1 MTETPNPS
9 APHHLPWF
17 ITEPGQTDGL
27 LVASGIFLLV
37 VLVAL
42 GNLYFQLHALPE
54 RWAHKRS
61 PVQLQIV
68 AVLAILALFTH
79 NSIFWVAAL
88 LLALVQLPDFATP
101 IYSMADSLKGLAGR
115 SRAPGAAS
123 GDSGTMSADSAP
135 AGEEPTQVANVEIV
149 EVTVIEP
156 ADIAVE
162 TPTKGRTDA

>member
-1 MTETPNPS
+1 MTETPHPL

-27 LVASGIFLLV
+27 LVATGIFLLV
-37 VLVAL
+37 VLVAV

-115 SRAPGAAS
+115 SRGRGAAS
-123 GDSGTMSADSAP
+123 ADPGMMPAEPASSGGGATP
-135 AGEEPTQVANVEIV
+135 VAEVDPV
-149 EVTVIEP
+149 EVTVIET
-156 ADIAVE
+156 ADVRAGS
-162 TPTKGRTDA
+162 PTKGRTDA